1 MTGHGARGAGLN
13 GMGEDNRQVSEKGM
27 NGAHLSSCEQDSSAL
42 ETAARKPSCTGAVAE
57 EGGGSESNKVL
68 LLRTVTAEL
77 ESSLTDAADS
87 DGSVIGAGRS
97 TRTDSEHESG

>member
-42 ETAARKPSCTGAVAE
+42 ETAARRCSCIIGSTLRACADTCAAEHPGGMAE
-57 EGGGSESNKVL
+57 EKEETGGVPA
-68 LLRTVTAEL
+68 TVKPHA
-77 ESSLTDAADS
+77 
-87 DGSVIGAGRS
+87 
-97 TRTDSEHESG
+97 